1 MTRALVA
8 MSGCFGFELD
18 LNLLSGEELA
28 RVQQVVA
35 RVKALRETL
44 LYGDFHRLLSPFE
57 GHDTAW
63 ITVSGDRQEAILM
76 ALRDLAHPNGPPL
89 LVQLS
94 GLHADRLYRV
104 EETGEIYGGD
114 EMMYSGC
121 SIAFPQGDAASVSRT
136 LHAL

>member
-1 MTRALVA
+1 M
-8 MSGCFGFELD
+8 
-18 LNLLSGEELA
+18 
-28 RVQQVVA
+28 QQVVA

-44 LYGDFHRLLSPFE
+44 LYGDFHRLLGSFE

-94 GLHADRLYRV
+94 AFIR
-104 EETGEIYGGD
+104 TGCTAWRRPVK
-114 EMMYSGC
+114 ST
-121 SIAFPQGDAASVSRT
+121 AATS
-136 LHAL
+136 